1 MSDAPAPDLADRVT
15 DLEVRLAFLE
25 RTLSDL
31 DEVVRET
38 ADGIVRVRAT
48 LDDLRAQVQAAG
60 QPGEAA
66 TGDEAPG
73 GLLYEKPPH
82 Y

>member
-1 MSDAPAPDLADRVT
+1 MSDEPKTEDRVT
-15 DLEVRLAFLE
+15 DLEVRMAFLE

-31 DEVVRET
+31 DEVVRQT
-38 ADGIVRVRAT
+38 ADEVVHVRT
-48 LDDLRAQVQAAG
+48 LLEQLREQVQSGAAA
-60 QPGEAA
+60 GEAA
-66 TGDEAPG
+66 SGDEAPS